1 MSPLTYY
8 ALWLLG
14 GLLVVA
20 IVSASL
26 TWLMRRRE
34 QALVLA
40 QALSRHAVWVA
51 AQRSKVALELQR
63 DEADAALQQA
73 AAVQSRW
80 FPALAGE
87 FRALLEID
95 RRLDTFLAAQ
105 HALRMTDAE
114 AWLESDHDEH
124 FLALWREYL
133 VALDR
138 LTERLARL
146 TGEAA
151 PSVEHGSSA

>member
-8 ALWLLG
+8 ALWLLA

-20 IVSASL
+20 LVSASL

-40 QALSRHAVWVA
+40 EALSRHAVWVA
-51 AQRSKVALELQR
+51 TQRSKVALELQR
-63 DEADAALQQA
+63 EEADAALLQA
-73 AAVQSRW
+73 RAVQSRW
-80 FPALAGE
+80 FPGLAPE
-87 FRALLEID
+87 FRALLEVD
-95 RRLDTFLAAQ
+95 RRLDGFLARQ
-105 HALRMTDAE
+105 HALRLSDPE

-124 FLALWREYL
+124 YLLLLREYL
-133 VALDR
+133 HALDR
-138 LTERLARL
+138 LTERLGRM

-151 PSVEHGSSA
+151 PPVEHGSA